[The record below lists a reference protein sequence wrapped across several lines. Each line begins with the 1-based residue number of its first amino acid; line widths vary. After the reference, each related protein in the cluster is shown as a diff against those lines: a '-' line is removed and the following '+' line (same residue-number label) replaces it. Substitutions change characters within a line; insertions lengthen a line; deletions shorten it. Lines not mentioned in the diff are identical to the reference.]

1 MDNFTGS
8 DKMKITKAQLK
19 SLLNERIESRTL
31 VYVSEIARFKDDIR
45 EAVALIV
52 DRLAEEF
59 PKLDAVNDRTY
70 DGIVNGVANQTR
82 RMSKILCSLRL
93 TSMSWCSM
101 KRWVMMSLRNF
112 SKQKS

>member
-19 SLLNERIESRTL
+19 SLLSERIESRTL

-70 DGIVNGVANQTR
+70 DGIVNGVANQTQSALISYLSATPPGSVPTYEGKKTL
-82 RMSKILCSLRL
+82 M
-93 TSMSWCSM
+93 T
-101 KRWVMMSLRNF
+101 KR
-112 SKQKS
+112 QKK